1 MPGADRARRGITA
14 RLKRLY
20 WPKAAPPKDADG
32 KALPDVGPT
41 PEQAARTGVNP
52 ASLPPFHLLVD
63 DLRLGDA
70 WNAAIEATLA
80 ELLADGC
87 ISEQY
92 RAEWLAATDPL
103 KVQF

>member
-1 MPGADRARRGITA
+1 MSFDEWADQFSEEDQ
-14 RLKRLY
+14 L
-20 WPKAAPPKDADG
+20 
-32 KALPDVGPT
+32 
-41 PEQAARTGVNP
+41 
-52 ASLPPFHLLVD
+52 